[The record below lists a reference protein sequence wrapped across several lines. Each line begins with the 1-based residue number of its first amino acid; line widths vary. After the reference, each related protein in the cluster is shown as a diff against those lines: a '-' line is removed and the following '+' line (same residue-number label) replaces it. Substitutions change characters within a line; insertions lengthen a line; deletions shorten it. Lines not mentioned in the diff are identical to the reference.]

1 MPETS
6 SSGAAFIDA
15 IKAGEFERVKA
26 MVSAEPTLID
36 ARSRSGD
43 SAILTAVYH
52 RQKEIVNLL
61 VARGASLSIFE
72 ACAAGELDRVE
83 RLLHDDADGTPGS
96 PGVNDYSPDGWTP
109 LHLAAFFGHAKIAEL
124 LLAHDADVTAR
135 TRSGNGNT
143 ALHASLAGNHKF
155 VAALLIGHGADVNAP
170 DAQGWRPLHLA
181 AANNNMDAIKA
192 LIAQGADVQSDNGE
206 DKTALTLATEKNY
219 REAAALLRRHGA

>member
-1 MPETS
+1 MPETTS
-6 SSGAAFIDA
+6 SSAAFIDA
-15 IKAGEFERVKA
+15 IKAGEYERVKA

-61 VARGASLSIFE
+61 VARGASLSLFE
-72 ACAAGELDRVE
+72 ACAAGELERVE
-83 RLLHDDADGTPGS
+83 RLLNDSAEGVAGAA
-96 PGVNDYSPDGWTP
+96 GVNDYSADGWTP
-109 LHLAAFFGHAKIAEL
+109 LHLAAFFGHARIAEL
-124 LLAHDADVTAR
+124 LIAHDADVVAR
-135 TRSGNGNT
+135 SRGANGNT
-143 ALHASLAGNHKF
+143 PLHAALAGNHKF

-192 LIAQGADVQSDNGE
+192 LIAQGADILAANGE
-206 DKTALTLATEKNY
+206 GKTALTLATEKNY

>member
-1 MPETS
+1 MPETTS
-6 SSGAAFIDA
+6 SSAAFIDA
-15 IKAGEFERVKA
+15 IKAGEYERVKA

-61 VARGASLSIFE
+61 VARGASLSLFE
-72 ACAAGELDRVE
+72 ASAAGELERVE
-83 RLLHDDADGTPGS
+83 RLLNDSAEGVAGAA
-96 PGVNDYSPDGWTP
+96 GVNDYSADGWTP
-109 LHLAAFFGHAKIAEL
+109 LHLAAFFGHARVAEL
-124 LLAHDADVTAR
+124 LIAHDADVLAR
-135 TRSGNGNT
+135 SRGANGNT
-143 ALHASLAGNHKF
+143 PLHAALAGNHKF

-181 AANNNMDAIKA
+181 AANNNLDAIKG
-192 LIAQGADVQSDNGE
+192 LIAQGADVLAANGE
-206 DKTALTLATEKNY
+206 GKTALTLATEKNF